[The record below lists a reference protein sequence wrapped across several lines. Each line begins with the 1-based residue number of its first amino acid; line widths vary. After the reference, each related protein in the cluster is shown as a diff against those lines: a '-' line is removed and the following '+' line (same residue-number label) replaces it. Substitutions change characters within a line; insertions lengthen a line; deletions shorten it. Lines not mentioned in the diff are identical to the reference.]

1 MNEDGFSENQVK
13 GLMQEL
19 RVKAEQNKKL
29 RQQLLESERINKGTH
44 ENMMRMEHQV
54 KELKTSAAE
63 QKKANAKSKQNER
76 LNEASEKIDELI
88 QANQYLNQAKEN
100 AVKLSGK

>member
-1 MNEDGFSENQVK
+1 
-13 GLMQEL
+13 MQEL

-29 RQQLLESERINKGTH
+29 KMQLAESERINKGTH
-44 ENMMRMEHQV
+44 ANFMKMEQQV

-63 QKKANAKSKQNER
+63 VKKANAKSKQNER

-88 QANQYLNQAKEN
+88 QAN
-100 AVKLSGK
+100 